1 MATSGGPL
9 NSPWGLALAPGDFGA
24 FSGKLLVGNFGDGRI
39 NAFDLAASTPAGEA
53 AFAGP
58 LHSAK
63 GPPLEIEGL
72 WALQF
77 GNGAGAGP
85 KNTLFFTAGPFDES
99 HGLFGS
105 LEPAGPPGHD
115 KRD

>member
-1 MATSGGPL
+1 MIHHPFQKA
-9 NSPWGLALAPGDFGA
+9 DFGA
-24 FSGKLLVGNFGDGRI
+24 FSNMLLVGNFGDGRI
-39 NAFDLAASTPAGEA
+39 NAYDLGAPTRTGEA
-53 AFAGP
+53 LAVGP

-63 GPPLEIEGL
+63 GPPLRIDGL

-85 KNTLFFTAGPFDES
+85 KNTLFFTSGPFDEA

-105 LEPAGPPGHD
+105 LEPAGPPGHN
-115 KRD
+115 K